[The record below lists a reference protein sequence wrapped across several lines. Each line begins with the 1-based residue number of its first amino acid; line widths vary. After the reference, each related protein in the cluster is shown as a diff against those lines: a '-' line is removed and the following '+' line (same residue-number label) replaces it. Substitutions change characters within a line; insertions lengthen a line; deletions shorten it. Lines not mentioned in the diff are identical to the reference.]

1 MPGEDRELTL
11 EEYKRVSDLFGE
23 RFRTAAESRIAAL
36 EARLHNLRRLGS
48 RPFQHP
54 FGGDARLRVVGIT
67 PDGSELVGDM
77 LAHLLIQVLIHGA
90 RRSGPGGGQSILFVV
105 GADALRRRHLE
116 RLDQLATQRG
126 IRLAYM
132 FRHVRDEATDLLGG
146 GGAAFF
152 MRVGNAK
159 EASTVAEFIGREHKF
174 VLHQLTRSSGESVT
188 HTVGDNTSETLTD
201 QSSETFSKHFQ
212 IRSPMSTGNS
222 YTSGQSRSRTWGESR
237 SVATGTSTS
246 ESPGQ
251 QRVYEFAVEPYVLQ
265 TLPETAF
272 LFVDSV
278 RELGP
283 RARLGDCNP
292 DILSLPNVSAEPFT
306 R

>member
-1 MPGEDRELTL
+1 M
-11 EEYKRVSDLFGE
+11 
-23 RFRTAAESRIAAL
+23 A
-36 EARLHNLRRLGS
+36 
-48 RPFQHP
+48 
-54 FGGDARLRVVGIT
+54 
-67 PDGSELVGDM
+67 
-77 LAHLLIQVLIHGA
+77 
-90 RRSGPGGGQSILFVV
+90 

-159 EASTVAEFIGREHKF
+159 EAGAVAEFIGREHKF
-174 VLHQLTRSSGESVT
+174 VLHQLTRSTGENVT
-188 HTVGDNTSETLTD
+188 HTVGENTSETIGD
-201 QSSETFSKHFQ
+201 QASESYTKQVFTRFPTQAS
-212 IRSPMSTGNS
+212 NS
-222 YTSGQSRSRTWGESR
+222 YTSGRNWSRTWGESR

-251 QRVYEFAVEPYVLQ
+251 QRVYEFAIEPRVLQ

-278 RELGP
+278 HEPGP
-283 RARLGDCNP
+283 RAKLGDCNP
-292 DILSLPNVSAEPFT
+292 DILSLPNVSAEPFAQ
-306 R
+306 